1 MVSRLYRQGLGS
13 RMFDSVIIF
22 VLTIASLLTL
32 YPLIYVIVLSLSTAN
47 LPNPYLYLWPVKPQ
61 LENYQVVLQFPVFWR
76 AYLNTVL
83 YAVSGAGL
91 CVLVT
96 IVTAY
101 ALSIETLPFRR
112 TFLFLIVFTMLFS
125 GGLIPYYLQIR
136 NLGLVNNPLVM
147 ILPGALSGFNVLIAL
162 TFLRTNIPRELREAA
177 RMDGAGDWVILWRIV
192 FPLSK
197 PIVAVLALFSG
208 VAIWNSYFSALIFL
222 SDRDLFP
229 VALVLREIVV
239 GVSMIESLP
248 AEVKTQTSIAGVRT
262 ATLVLSVLPLLV
274 IYPFLQK
281 YFAKGVMLGAIKG

>member
-13 RMFDSVIIF
+13 RIFDSVIIF

-47 LPNPYLYLWPVKPQ
+47 IPNPYLYLWPVKPQ

-239 GVSMIESLP
+239 GVSMIEALP

>member
-13 RMFDSVIIF
+13 RIFDGAILVI
-22 VLTIASLLTL
+22 LTITSLLTL
-32 YPLIYVIVLSLSTAN
+32 YPLIYVVVLSFSTAN
-47 LPNPYLYLWPVKPQ
+47 IPNPYLYLWPVKPQ

-96 IVTAY
+96 MLTAY

-112 TFLFLIVFTMLFS
+112 VLLFLIVFTMLFS

-147 ILPGALSGFNVLIAL
+147 ILPGALSGFNVIIAL

-177 RMDGAGDWVILWRIV
+177 RIDGAGDWAILWRIV

-208 VAIWNSYFSALIFL
+208 VAIWNSYFGALIFL
-222 SDRDLFP
+222 NDRDLFP

-281 YFAKGVMLGAIKG
+281 YFAKGVMLGALKG

>member
-47 LPNPYLYLWPVKPQ
+47 IPNPYLYLWPVKPQ

-239 GVSMIESLP
+239 GVSMIEALP

>member
-1 MVSRLYRQGLGS
+1 MVSRLYRQGLSS
-13 RMFDSVIIF
+13 RIFDSVILF

-47 LPNPYLYLWPVKPQ
+47 IPNPYLYLWPVKPQ

-83 YAVSGAGL
+83 YSVSGAGL

-96 IVTAY
+96 MLTAY

-112 TFLFLIVFTMLFS
+112 IILFLIVFTMLFS

-147 ILPGALSGFNVLIAL
+147 ILPGALSGFNVIIAL
-162 TFLRTNIPRELREAA
+162 TFLRTNIPRELCEAA
-177 RMDGAGDWVILWRIV
+177 RIDGAGDWAILWRIV

>member
-13 RMFDSVIIF
+13 RLFDWVIVVI
-22 VLTIASLLTL
+22 LAIASALTL

-47 LPNPYLYLWPVKPQ
+47 ITNPYLYLWPVKPQ
-61 LENYQVVLQFPVFWR
+61 LGNYLVVLQFPTFWR

-83 YAVSGAGL
+83 YSTTGAAL

-96 IVTAY
+96 LLTAY
-101 ALSIETLPFRR
+101 PLSIDTFPFRR
-112 TFLFLIVFTMLFS
+112 FFLFAVVFTMLFS
-125 GGLIPYYLQIR
+125 GGLIPYYLQIKS
-136 NLGLVNNPLVM
+136 LGLVNNPLVM
-147 ILPGALSGFNVLIAL
+147 IVPGALSGFNVIITR

-177 RMDGAGDWVILWRIV
+177 KMDGAGEWAILWRII

-208 VAIWNSYFSALIFL
+208 VAIWNSYFGALIFL
-222 SDRDLFP
+222 SDRNYFP
-229 VALVLREIVV
+229 VALVLREIIV

-248 AEVKTQTSIAGVRT
+248 AEIKTQTSIAGVRT
-262 ATLVLSVLPLLV
+262 ATLVLSILPLLI

-281 YFAKGVMLGAIKG
+281 YFVKGILIGAIKG